1 MRFLFPL
8 RFFYCFCLLLC
19 SLIQA
24 VRAQDV
30 LWGVTSSEGPKGS
43 GTVFS
48 IKSDGTTFSVR
59 KAFQE
64 TESQPDYKL
73 TQGGDGKF
81 YGVVSLGGG
90 FNRSCIFRMNP
101 DGSGF
106 SVMKKLVSSEGITL
120 SGALTLGEDGRLYGM
135 TISGGAYDKGTI
147 FRMNLD
153 GSGFNVLKNMTD
165 SDGVNPVGSLIQ
177 AKDGKLYGMTSY
189 AGAFGKGTI
198 FRLNPDG
205 SAFGVLKSM
214 SLSDGANPAGSLI
227 QGADGKLYGM
237 ATYGGANNLGVVF
250 RLSADG
256 SGYTVLKNLSIADGI
271 NPNSG
276 LLQSTEG
283 KLLGMTSQGGAYHFG
298 TLFQMNP
305 DGSGFSIVR
314 HLTIAEGINP
324 AGALMQTGD
333 GWIYGTAKY
342 GGAYNQG
349 SVFRFRPDG
358 SSFIVLKNMSAQD
371 GTQPGGSLVQGLD
384 GELYGVS
391 NDGGKNR
398 AGAIYKYSANVS
410 NFQLLYQFGSP
421 EGFSPQ
427 SGLVQGNDGA
437 LYGTNTR
444 GGLGAGGI
452 FKLNWLDNG
461 FTVLKSFDAFTEGES
476 TVGSLL
482 KTSSGDLFG
491 MNRYLGANGA
501 GTIYKWQSSGT
512 FSVVKALENNSTG
525 AMPNSSLMQG
535 QDGFLYGMLEGGGI
549 TGYGLAFRLNSDGSN
564 FTVIRNFNYFNDG
577 GYPSSS
583 LVQGIDGVL
592 YGLNS
597 GGGANGKGTVFKINP
612 NGTGFSVL
620 HNFGLSEGDYSETS
634 LMRSEQGAF
643 FGTRENGGAYGRG
656 FLFKLNPDG
665 SGFRIIKHFNP
676 AQEGSKPTGALVEGS
691 NGVLYGLT
699 KNGGTYDSGTV
710 YKLNPDGS
718 GFSTLH
724 SFQPATD
731 GRYPQGG
738 LCIQKV
744 PIINSFSPSV
754 GSRGSSIV
762 IKGKRFSGVT
772 SVRFNGV
779 TATSFTLNDP
789 ETITVQVP
797 QGATSGPLSVSTPNG
812 IGVSTTSFVV
822 NETLIQSF
830 APTSAP
836 VGAAVAIRG
845 KDFSSPIVVKFNGVM
860 ASNVSLESPT
870 LLVATVPTG
879 ASTGLIE
886 VVSGSGTAQS
896 SGALEVGPVSS
907 VWQSKTSIPTAR
919 AQHGAIALSSNGKV
933 YAFGGY
939 NGSGSLSSQEVYR
952 TNDFMW
958 EAGAPMP
965 AGNRAFA
972 YTLGSDKR
980 IYVLGGFNGTSI
992 QNTMLCFDPATG
1004 VWTSLASIPVG
1015 VKEASAAATTNGLI
1029 YVFGGQKQDNTLSNL
1044 VQVYAIAT
1052 NTWSTVAPLP
1062 VAVMQ
1067 HQTVTGYNGK
1077 IYVFGGRTAAQN
1089 GLTDRVQIYNP
1100 TANTWN
1106 SGTPMPI
1113 PKGHFAT
1120 VRNNDGRI
1128 FIIGGKASPVSNAG
1142 PFFNTVEIYNPSANT
1157 WETGP
1162 VLPSPVSELS
1172 AVNSYGN
1179 MFAIGGSTKTIHNYN
1194 WRLVLPPVPPTATT
1208 ATPVSVSQ
1216 IKVNW
1221 IDAAG
1226 NENRYEVERAKA
1238 PEGPWIVIA
1247 TTAANVN
1254 TYTDG
1259 NRTAGANY
1267 YYRIRGANSSGYG
1280 PYGPMA
1286 GAIIPAS
1293 REATAR
1299 MERDSA
1305 AELVFSA
1312 RPNPFSDE
1320 LQMEISPIDT
1330 ELASLELYDLKGT
1343 QVRELYQGQLIA
1355 GQSIHLKVDGK
1366 ALIPGVYLLRL
1377 QTSSQTV
1384 CQRVVF
1390 IR

>member
-1 MRFLFPL
+1 MRYPSLP
-8 RFFYCFCLLLC
+8 RFVSCFCLLLF
-19 SLIQA
+19 LLTQA
-24 VRAQDV
+24 ARAQDV

-48 IKSDGTTFSVR
+48 IKSDGTTFTIR
-59 KAFQE
+59 RAFQE
-64 TESQPDYKL
+64 TESQPDYNL
-73 TQGGDGKF
+73 TQGSDGKF
-81 YGVVSLGGG
+81 YGVASLGGG
-90 FNRSCIFRMNP
+90 FNRSCIFRLNP

-106 SVMKKLVSSEGITL
+106 TVIKKLVSSEGITL
-120 SGALTLGEDGRLYGM
+120 SGALTLGDDGRFYGM

-147 FRMNLD
+147 FQVNPD
-153 GSGFNVLKNMTD
+153 GSGFSVLRNMTD
-165 SDGVNPVGSLIQ
+165 SDGINPVGSLIQ

-189 AGAFGKGTI
+189 AGAFGRGTI

-205 SAFGVLKSM
+205 SAFSVLKSM

-227 QGADGKLYGM
+227 QGSDGKLYGM
-237 ATYGGANNLGVVF
+237 ATYGGASNLGVVF

-256 SGYTVLKNLSIADGI
+256 SGYTVLKNLNTADGI

-276 LLQSTEG
+276 LMQSTGG
-283 KLLGMTSQGGAYHFG
+283 KLLGMTSLGGAYQLG

-305 DGSGFSIVR
+305 DGSSFSIVR
-314 HLTIAEGINP
+314 HLTTAEGISP

-349 SVFRFRPDG
+349 AVFRFRPDG
-358 SSFIVLKNMSAQD
+358 SSFVVLKNMSIQD
-371 GTQPGGSLVQGLD
+371 GTQPGGSLIQGMD
-384 GELYGVS
+384 GELYGIS
-391 NDGGKNR
+391 NAGGINR
-398 AGAIYKYSANVS
+398 AGAIYKYSANGS

-421 EGFSPQ
+421 ESFSPR

-437 LYGTNTR
+437 LYGTNSR
-444 GGLGAGGI
+444 GGLGSGGI

-461 FTVLKSFDAFTEGES
+461 FSILKSFDAFTEGEF
-476 TVGSLL
+476 TIGSLL
-482 KTSSGDLFG
+482 KTNNGDLFG
-491 MNRYLGANGA
+491 MHRHLGANGA
-501 GTIYKWQSSGT
+501 GTIYKWQSSGI

-535 QDGFLYGMLEGGGI
+535 QDGFLYGMLEGGGA
-549 TGYGLAFRLNSDGSN
+549 TGYGLVFRLNSDGSN
-564 FTVIRNFNYFNDG
+564 FTVIRNFDYFNDG

-597 GGGANGKGTVFKINP
+597 GGGANARGTVFKVNP

-620 HNFGLSEGDYSETS
+620 HNFILSEGEYLGTS

-643 FGTRENGGAYGRG
+643 YGTRENGGTYGSG
-656 FLFKLNPDG
+656 FIFRLNPDG
-665 SGFRIIKHFNP
+665 NGFQIIKHFNP
-676 AQEGSKPTGALVEGS
+676 AQEGANPAGALVEGS
-691 NGVLYGLT
+691 NGLLYGLT
-699 KNGGTYDSGTV
+699 KTGGAYGSGTI

-718 GFSTLH
+718 GFSTLR
-724 SFQPATD
+724 SFQSSTD
-731 GRYPQGG
+731 GRYPQGS
-738 LCIQKV
+738 LCIQKI
-744 PIINSFSPSV
+744 PIITSFSPSA
-754 GSRGSSIV
+754 GSRGSSV
-762 IKGKRFSGVT
+762 VMKGKRFSGVT
-772 SVRFNGV
+772 SIRFNGIP
-779 TATSFTLNDP
+779 TTSFTLNDA

-797 QGATSGPLSVSTPNG
+797 QGATTGPLSVTTPNG

-822 NETLIQSF
+822 SETLIQSF

-836 VGAAVAIRG
+836 IGAAVAIRG
-845 KDFSSPIVVKFNGVM
+845 KDFSSPIVVKFNGVT
-860 ASNVSLESPT
+860 ASNVSLESAT
-870 LLVATVPTG
+870 LLVATVPAG
-879 ASTGLIE
+879 ASTGFIE
-886 VVSGSGTAQS
+886 VISGSGTAQS
-896 SGALEVGPVSS
+896 SVALEVGSVTS

-952 TNDFMW
+952 TNDFLW
-958 EAGAPMP
+958 EAGTPMP

-992 QNTMLCFDPATG
+992 QNSMLRFDPATG

-1044 VQVYAIAT
+1044 VQVYSIAT
-1052 NTWSTVAPLP
+1052 NTWSTVASLP

-1067 HQTVTGYNGK
+1067 HQAVTGYNGK

-1100 TANTWN
+1100 TTNTWS

-1128 FIIGGKASPVSNAG
+1128 FMIGGKASPVSNLG
-1142 PFFNTVEIYNPSANT
+1142 PFFNTVEIYNPSADT

-1162 VLPSPVSELS
+1162 VLPAPVGELS

-1179 MFAIGGSTKTIHNYN
+1179 MFAIGGSTKTVHNYN

-1208 ATPVSVSQ
+1208 ATPVSASQ

-1221 IDAAG
+1221 TDAAG

-1247 TTAANVN
+1247 TAAANVN

-1259 NRTAGANY
+1259 NRAAGTNY
-1267 YYRIRGANSSGYG
+1267 YYRVRGANSSGYG
-1280 PYGPMA
+1280 PYGPTVA
-1286 GAIIPAS
+1286 AVIPTS
-1293 REATAR
+1293 GNATAR
-1299 MERDSA
+1299 LEGDSA

-1312 RPNPFSDE
+1312 RPNPFSDQ
-1320 LQMEISPIDT
+1320 LQLEISPIDT
-1330 ELASLELYDLKGT
+1330 EPALLELYDLKGT
-1343 QVRELYQGQLIA
+1343 RVRELYQGELIT
-1355 GQSIHLKVDGK
+1355 GKIIHLKVDSKG
-1366 ALIPGVYLLRL
+1366 LTPGVYLIRL
-1377 QTSSQTV
+1377 QTPSQTV
-1384 CQRVVF
+1384 NQRIVF